1 MVYLVGAGPGA
12 PGLITVAGRDALA
25 QADCVVYDKLVD
37 TRLLDYAPA
46 AAERIYVGK
55 ESGAGAHCTPQASI
69 NVILVEKS
77 SQGRRVVR
85 LKGGDPLLFG
95 RGGEEAE
102 ALAAA
107 GSPYAIIPGVT
118 AAVAA
123 AATAGLPLTH
133 RGDASAVAFV
143 TGHEDPEKSG
153 ELDWQAL
160 ARFPGTLV
168 VYMPLARR
176 RAIAQT
182 LIAHGKDGV
191 TPTTFIEWAGTN
203 KQRVVETSL
212 EDVANQT
219 EDAAYSLQS
228 PTLAII
234 GAVCRRR
241 DRLKWLETLPLFGV
255 RVLVLRPP
263 GQSAEIVQ
271 KLEALGAQ
279 TICEPVFRIELPS
292 DWTDVDLAI
301 ARLKEFSWIA
311 FTSRNGVESFLD
323 RIWSLGLDGRA
334 LHSCRIA
341 AIGPGTAAA
350 LETRRIRADLIP
362 PTFRS
367 EELAASLAPH
377 ARDHSVLLVRANR
390 GRPVLAEELCAAGAR
405 VETVVAYN
413 QVDSATPSDAVLGD
427 LRNGRIGW
435 VLFSSPTMA
444 EGFFRWLDESLEETV
459 RRTVRFASISPVTTA
474 KIVESG
480 FDVHAEAVVYTID
493 GLVDA
498 TARAVTSSS
507 S

>member
-12 PGLITVAGRDALA
+12 PGLITVAGRDALE

-37 TRLLDYAPA
+37 PRLLDYAPA

-55 ESGAGAHCTPQASI
+55 ESGAGAHCTPQATI
-69 NVILVEKS
+69 NAILVEKS

-176 RAIAQT
+176 KAIAQT
-182 LIAHGKDGV
+182 LIAHGKDGAA
-191 TPTTFIEWAGTN
+191 PTTFIEWAGTN
-203 KQRVVETSL
+203 KQRVVETTL
-212 EDVANQT
+212 QDVAGRKD
-219 EDAAYSLQS
+219 DAASSLRS
-228 PTLAII
+228 PALAII
-234 GAVCRRR
+234 GVI
-241 DRLKWLETLPLFGV
+241 
-255 RVLVLRPP
+255 RPP

-279 TICEPVFRIELPS
+279 TICEPVFRIEPPN
-292 DWTDVDLAI
+292 DWTDVDHAI

-323 RIWSLGLDGRA
+323 RLWALGLDGRA
-334 LHSCRIA
+334 LHACRLA

-350 LETRRIRADLIP
+350 LESRRIRADLIP
-362 PTFRS
+362 ATFRS
-367 EELAASLAPH
+367 EELAACLAPH
-377 ARDHSVLLVRANR
+377 VHDQGVLLVRANR
-390 GRPVLAEELCAAGAR
+390 GRPVLADELRAAGAR
-405 VETVVAYN
+405 TETVVAYN
-413 QVDSATPSDAVLGD
+413 QIDSTAPSDVVLDD

-444 EGFFRWLDESLEETV
+444 EGFLAWLDESLKEKV
-459 RRTVRFASISPVTTA
+459 RRTVRFAAISPVTTA
-474 KIVESG
+474 KIVEAG
-480 FDVHAEAVVYTID
+480 FDVHAEAAVYTID
-493 GLVDA
+493 GLVEA